1 MDSVLILQVIFACVH
16 MEYCKVSPIDTVVI
30 HCSGFFALS
39 GQQRASS
46 GIGYLGYTGEQT
58 QILQCKRLV
67 HV

>member
-1 MDSVLILQVIFACVH
+1 
-16 MEYCKVSPIDTVVI
+16 MEYSKVSPIDMVVI
-30 HCSGFFALS
+30 HCGGFFALS